1 MIVIYS
7 TSPLSS
13 AVDAPHASTS
23 PPRQVLPPPSPQST
37 TPSPAAVPQLP
48 SSYQCYQQY
57 HHYQHYLQRG
67 RCLQNL
73 KICWSPRLHRP
84 QHTPPP
90 RLEQAPSANISNI
103 RTSSNSNIT
112 IYDRPRSISCPP
124 VARVTMVTDSPSTH
138 HLLRYQHPAQIK
150 FALLPTGYH
159 NQQHRG
165 VLIVLPLHHSISP
178 QVSSTPLVSSVVE
191 QPQRHHYHQQHQ
203 HPEQQHRPRGAQL
216 LHQTQPHAVYQEW
229 YNGVPIRSPV
239 LQYLYPPAAAAAA
252 TTMAASMVSTASRS
266 QGVTVHQPA
275 AAAASW
281 YPRLAALYH
290 PSLYGTVSN
299 PYLGGLTASPRHPLQ
314 LQQACLQLQQQH
326 QQAYPRPL
334 AHQGSPYN
342 GVPPGWFCINPYL
355 VGRTPRPCHILSHPR
370 PRHKGPV

>member
-23 PPRQVLPPPSPQST
+23 PPRQILPPQST
-37 TPSPAAVPQLP
+37 TPSPVAAAAAAVQQLP
-48 SSYQCYQQY
+48 SSYQRYQQY

-73 KICWSPRLHRP
+73 KICWNPRPHRP

-90 RLEQAPSANISNI
+90 RVEQAPSTSISNT
-103 RTSSNSNIT
+103 RTNNSIT
-112 IYDRPRSISCPP
+112 IYDHPRSISCPP
-124 VARVTMVTDSPSTH
+124 VARVTMVTGSPSTH
-138 HLLRYQHPAQIK
+138 HLPRYQHPAQIK
-150 FALLPTGYH
+150 FALHPTGYH

-165 VLIVLPLHHSISP
+165 VLIVLPLHHSN
-178 QVSSTPLVSSVVE
+178 TPLVSSVVD
-191 QPQRHHYHQQHQ
+191 QPQRHHYHQ
-203 HPEQQHRPRGAQL
+203 HPEQQHRPRGAQV
-216 LHQTQPHAVYQEW
+216 LHQMQPHAAYQEW

-239 LQYLYPPAAAAAA
+239 LQYLYPPAAA
-252 TTMAASMVSTASRS
+252 TTMAASMAASTVNRT
-266 QGVTVHQPA
+266 QGVTVHQPT
-275 AAAASW
+275 AASW

-290 PSLYGTVSN
+290 PSLYGTVNN

-326 QQAYPRPL
+326 QQAYPHPL
-334 AHQGSPYN
+334 AHQVSPYS
-342 GVPPGWFCINPYL
+342 GVHPGWFYINPYL
-355 VGRTPRPCHILSHPR
+355 VGRTPRPCHILNHPR